1 MIEKV
6 EWHTLQVGDISPPP
20 QDILQSCRIPRPEYI
35 INQTEV
41 GPKRH
46 PSLTREA
53 ALLLVYL
60 HPPLVWGRQHQCIG
74 GLRILTLAAPY
85 LQPEDLVPVGIL
97 PAQTSQE
104 ELITLLEADML
115 LSQMAFGTQAGAK
128 TIYAGSR
135 HLDPD
140 LLTRWSPALAAG
152 VRASADLL
160 GVSVQ
165 TLYNPPSQKSTP

>member
-1 MIEKV
+1 MLKKV

-20 QDILQSCRIPRPEYI
+20 QEILQSCRIPRPEYI
-35 INQTEV
+35 VDQTEV

-74 GLRILTLAAPY
+74 GLRILTLAAPF

-97 PAQTSQE
+97 PLNSSKE
-104 ELITLLEADML
+104 ELITLMEADML
-115 LSQMAFGTQAGAK
+115 LSHMAFGCHAGAK

-135 HLDPD
+135 HLDSD

-160 GVSVQ
+160 GVAPQ
-165 TLYNPPSQKSTP
+165 TLYNPPKKSTP

>member
-1 MIEKV
+1 MLKNV

-20 QDILQSCRIPRPEYI
+20 QDILKACSIPRPEYI
-35 INQTEV
+35 VDQTEV

-53 ALLLVYL
+53 ALLLLHL

-74 GLRILTLAAPY
+74 GLRILTLAAPF

-104 ELITLLEADML
+104 ELITLMEADLL
-115 LSQMAFGTQAGAK
+115 LSQMAFGCHGGAK
-128 TIYAGSR
+128 TIFSSSR

-140 LLTRWSPALAAG
+140 LLTKWSPALAAG
-152 VRASADLL
+152 VRPSADLL
-160 GVSVQ
+160 GVAAQ
-165 TLYNPPSQKSTP
+165 TLYNPPKKSSP